1 MKCFSAC
8 SELPKSFGTKSNCST
23 NQDGNTAC
31 SLSCRP
37 GLIFSI
43 ANPPLDEYICGLG
56 TAYEW
61 NGIPPACGRKLLNGF
76 DQPRDAD
83 SI

>member
-8 SELPKSFGTKSNCST
+8 PELPKSFGTKSNCST

-43 ANPPLDEYICGLG
+43 ANPPLDGIYVVRVLPTNGTEYHRLVDVS
-56 TAYEW
+56 Y
-61 NGIPPACGRKLLNGF
+61 
-76 DQPRDAD
+76 
-83 SI
+83 

>member
-8 SELPKSFGTKSNCST
+8 PELPKSFGTKSNCST

-43 ANPPLDEYICGLG
+43 ANPPLDE
-56 TAYEW
+56 
-61 NGIPPACGRKLLNGF
+61 
-76 DQPRDAD
+76 
-83 SI
+83 